1 MTDYTDIIRQLKDM
15 HLTIATAESC
25 TGGRISAA
33 LTAVPGASEVVQGGV
48 VAYQNIIKTEILHV
62 PQEIIEQY
70 DVVSEQVAERM
81 TKGVCE
87 LLNADIA
94 VSTTGYVGPTG
105 GSDKVK
111 LGTVW
116 IACGNH
122 DKTVTKRLFVSKTR
136 EENLYRV
143 VEEAFLLI
151 EEFLNK
157 IKEN

>member
-1 MTDYTDIIRQLKDM
+1 MNDCTDIIRKLKDM

-25 TGGRISAA
+25 TGGRIAAA
-33 LTAVPGASEVVQGGV
+33 LTSVSGASEVVQGGI
-48 VAYQNIIKTEILHV
+48 VAYQNIVKTNLLHV

-81 TKGVCE
+81 VKGACD
-87 LLNADIA
+87 LLHADCA

-105 GSDKVK
+105 GNEKVK

-116 IACGNH
+116 IACGNQ
-122 DKTVTKRLFVSKTR
+122 DKTLTKRVFVSKTR
-136 EENLYRV
+136 EENQCRV

-151 EEFLNK
+151 KEFLNK
-157 IKEN
+157 I